1 MVTFFI
7 MLSHSYEMRLI
18 NQTRTH
24 PISDIINIKPL
35 NKFNRHFETLKMS
48 FYCLSSKYTR
58 EVMGKQQIEN
68 KIYKLIILALRKL
81 KKIDF
86 FQKQNEAVQLRILYL
101 SAWHNGLT

>member
-1 MVTFFI
+1 
-7 MLSHSYEMRLI
+7 
-18 NQTRTH
+18 
-24 PISDIINIKPL
+24 
-35 NKFNRHFETLKMS
+35 
-48 FYCLSSKYTR
+48 
-58 EVMGKQQIEN
+58 MGKQQIEN